1 MPIQQQRRIR
11 HLPKPPTVRLA
22 RARRTAPRRLAFAA
36 LAAAALLVS
45 DPIRWEL
52 PALAQAQPQEFFL
65 NVAPV
70 MLAEPASK
78 SPLPIQVGPQDA
90 LMRNSFV
97 RIRGLPTAAT
107 LSEGHAISPGA
118 WAIPLAG
125 LASLGIV
132 LPVGLQQGR
141 WDVVVSLVTIE
152 GKVLTEAKTAL
163 VVGPVQLIAPSTQQ
177 QAQPKQ
183 APSVVAALAR
193 PLEPLPQPEPLARP
207 QAEPRA
213 SAQPEPRAS
222 PERDRALGL
231 HAKGRELLGQ
241 GNIQPARAL
250 FRRAAEAGL
259 AESALAL
266 AGTYDPHELSR
277 LKVVGLQ
284 PDVALARQWYA
295 KASELGAPEAAAR
308 LARLGGR

>member
-1 MPIQQQRRIR
+1 MLRTRQLRLVRHQQ
-11 HLPKPPTVRLA
+11 KPPTVCAA
-22 RARRTAPRRLAFAA
+22 RARRNAPHRWAFAT
-36 LAAAALLVS
+36 LAATALLVS
-45 DPIRWEL
+45 HVPQL
-52 PALAQAQPQEFFL
+52 GFTGHAQAQQQEFFL

-70 MLAEPASK
+70 MLAEPATR

-90 LMRNSFV
+90 LLRNSFV
-97 RIRGLPTAAT
+97 RIRGLPSAAT
-107 LSEGHAISPGA
+107 LTEGHAISAGA
-118 WAIPLAG
+118 WAIPLMG

-163 VVGPVQLIAPSTQQ
+163 VVGPVQLIAPSPQQ

-193 PLEPLPQPEPLARP
+193 PIEPLP
-207 QAEPRA
+207 
-213 SAQPEPRAS
+213 S

-231 HAKGRELLGQ
+231 HAKGNELLAQ

-266 AGTYDPHELSR
+266 ASTYDPQELVR

-284 PDVALARQWYA
+284 PDIALARQWYT
-295 KASELGAPEAAAR
+295 KARELGSDEAEAR
-308 LARLGGR
+308 LNRLPAR